1 MASQSTTIKTESKTK
16 GVAHDTGDAI
26 TQNILRRLRNI
37 EGQARGLQRMVEEDQ
52 YCIDILTQ
60 ISAIRSALNSVGMKV
75 IRRHIDTCIS
85 ATIKDNG
92 ASKNEMIDELMAVL
106 SRQQL

>member
-1 MASQSTTIKTESKTK
+1 MAQSAVIERGRQAK
-16 GVAHDTGDAI
+16 GIVHDTGDAT

-60 ISAIRSALNSVGMKV
+60 ISAVRSALNSVGMK
-75 IRRHIDTCIS
+75 ILHRHIDTCVS
-85 ATIKDNG
+85 ESIKDGG
-92 ASKNEMIDELMAVL
+92 ASKNEMVEELMTIL